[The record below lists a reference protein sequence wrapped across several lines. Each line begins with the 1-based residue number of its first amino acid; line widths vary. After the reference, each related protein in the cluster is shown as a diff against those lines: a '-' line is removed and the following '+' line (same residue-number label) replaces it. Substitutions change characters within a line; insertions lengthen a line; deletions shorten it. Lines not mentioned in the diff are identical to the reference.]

1 MDKELKLDAICG
13 DSLEELKKIPSES
26 VDLIV
31 TDPPYNLSK
40 DYGKTKD
47 NLEFDEYLEFSRNWL
62 TEAKRILKKDGT
74 IYVFMGVRYISYL
87 YQILERELGFEF
99 NSWITW
105 YYTQGIGKTK
115 GFSPRHDDILM
126 FTKTKKFKFNL
137 DDVKVPQKYYR
148 SINNMRGANPGNV
161 WEFSHVHYCQKNR
174 KPHPTQKPEGLYE
187 RMILASSKEG
197 DTVLD
202 PFLGSGTA
210 LRVCQQTGRNGI
222 GIDINLEYIEETK
235 ERLADE
241 FTGFDS
247 IDTRFE
253 RVPNDLNDRE
263 IRIEYIK
270 NHITWFLNN
279 HEGSIT
285 AFIESVKEK
294 YSNKMDE
301 QEIKEI
307 EDFAGVSVTKKGKSK
322 KVTNNAVPNKATSEK
337 ETTNKELSDKETSEK
352 DTLETP
358 KEEQL
363 GFEQLELI

>member
-1 MDKELKLDAICG
+1 MDKELRLEAICG
-13 DSLEELKKIPSES
+13 DALVELKKIPSES
-26 VDLIV
+26 IDLIV

-47 NLEFDEYLEFSRNWL
+47 NLEFEEYLEWSRKWL
-62 TEAKRILKKDGT
+62 TEAKRVLKKDGT
-74 IYVFMGVRYISYL
+74 IYVFMGVRFIAYI

-126 FTKTKKFKFNL
+126 FTKSSKFNFYL
-137 DDVKVPQKYYR
+137 DEVRVPQKYYR

-187 RMILASSKEG
+187 RMILASSREG

-202 PFLGSGTA
+202 PFVGSGTA
-210 LRVCQQTGRNGI
+210 LRVCQQLGRNCI
-222 GIDINLEYIEETK
+222 GIDINPEYIEATK
-235 ERLADE
+235 ERLAEE

-263 IRIEYIK
+263 IRIQYIK

-279 HEGSIT
+279 HEGSIA
-285 AFIESVKEK
+285 AFLKSVKEK

-301 QEIKEI
+301 EELKEI
-307 EDFAGVSVTKKGKSK
+307 EEFAGVSVTKKRNAKKRPVKSG
-322 KVTNNAVPNKATSEK
+322 NINAKSAIETFETIENEEK
-337 ETTNKELSDKETSEK
+337 FK
-352 DTLETP
+352 
-358 KEEQL
+358 
-363 GFEQLELI
+363 FEQLELI

>member
-1 MDKELKLDAICG
+1 MDKELRLEAICG
-13 DSLEELKKIPSES
+13 DSLEELKKIETES

-40 DYGKTKD
+40 DYGTTKD
-47 NLEFDEYLEFSRNWL
+47 NLEFDEYLEWSREWL
-62 TEAKRILKKDGT
+62 SECKRVLKKDGT
-74 IYVFMGVRYISYL
+74 IYVFMGVRYISYI
-87 YQILERELGFEF
+87 YAIMERELGFEF

-126 FTKTKKFKFNL
+126 FTKSKKFNFYL
-137 DDVKVPQKYYR
+137 DNIRVPQKFYR
-148 SINNMRGANPGNV
+148 SVNNMRGANPGNV

-174 KPHPTQKPEGLYE
+174 QPHPTQKPEGLFE

-222 GIDINLEYIEETK
+222 GIDINSEFIENTK
-235 ERLADE
+235 ERLNDE

-263 IRIEYIK
+263 IRMEYIK
-270 NHITWFLNN
+270 NHITWFLK
-279 HEGSIT
+279 HHRGSID
-285 AFIESVKEK
+285 AFIKSVKEK
-294 YSNKMDE
+294 YSHKMDAE
-301 QEIKEI
+301 EVKVLESYLKTTKE
-307 EDFAGVSVTKKGKSK
+307 
-322 KVTNNAVPNKATSEK
+322 P
-337 ETTNKELSDKETSEK
+337 
-352 DTLETP
+352 
-358 KEEQL
+358 Q
-363 GFEQLELI
+363 FEQLKLI